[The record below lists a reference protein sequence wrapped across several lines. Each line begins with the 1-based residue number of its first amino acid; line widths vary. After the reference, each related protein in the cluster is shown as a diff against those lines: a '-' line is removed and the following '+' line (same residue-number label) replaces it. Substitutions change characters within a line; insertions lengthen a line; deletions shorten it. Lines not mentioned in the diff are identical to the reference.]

1 MNSQF
6 KLDSFIGFLIFLK
19 IMVVCQ
25 IWFCDLKGE
34 LKSGKKKCHSLQYV
48 TIGSNFYEHD

>member
-6 KLDSFIGFLIFLK
+6 KLGSFIGFFIFLK